1 MKQKVTKPGSRC
13 VPKRPSV
20 AAVDAT
26 PVQVVAQGMSYWFLV
41 TAVGLA
47 LLCFSSL
54 YFGLF
59 VVASTF
65 GSILLVSMTLYAFF
79 KYWPED
85 ELLKPVV
92 LVPPTPAEPKPRRAM
107 VQVVQVDGPPKARF
121 MMALRD
127 ASRRQDSFKIS
138 KQGAERFA
146 KTIRYLLQN
155 S

>member
-1 MKQKVTKPGSRC
+1 VKQKVTKAGSRG
-13 VPKRPSV
+13 VPKKPSE

-26 PVQVVAQGMSYWFLV
+26 PVQVVAQGMSYWFLM

-47 LLCFSSL
+47 LLCFCSL

-59 VVASTF
+59 VVASSF
-65 GSILLVSMTLYAFF
+65 GSILLVSITLYAFF

-85 ELLKPVV
+85 EPVKPVV
-92 LVPPTPAEPKPRRAM
+92 RVSPTPEEPKSRRAM

-127 ASRRQDSFKIS
+127 ASGRQDSFKIS